1 MEAVLALLIAF
12 GMCVLI
18 PIGLLAAIVLVFMRR
33 SQDRH
38 SERMAMIDRGVAP
51 GAVPMPSPE
60 PGRAVGWATGVVV
73 GGVLWMF
80 ADTLDLSR
88 FGIILTAVGVAY
100 LTRGVLGLARGRRPA
115 GGEFGGGG
123 NS

>member
-1 MEAVLALLIAF
+1 MEAMVALLIAF
-12 GMCVLI
+12 GMCVLV

-51 GAVPMPSPE
+51 GAIPVPSPE
-60 PGRAVGWATGVVV
+60 PGRAVGWATGIVV
-73 GGVLWMF
+73 GGVLWML

-100 LTRGVLGLARGRRPA
+100 FTRGVLGLASRRRAAA
-115 GGEFGGGG
+115 GGFGEGG
-123 NS
+123 NP

>member
-12 GMCVLI
+12 GMCVLV
-18 PIGLLAAIVLVFMRR
+18 PIGLLAAIVYVFMRR

-51 GAVPMPSPE
+51 GAIPPPSPE
-60 PGRAVGWATGVVV
+60 PGRAVGWAAGVVV
-73 GGVLWMF
+73 GGVLWML

-100 LTRGVLGLARGRRPA
+100 LTRGVLGLARSRA
-115 GGEFGGGG
+115 ATESGEGG
-123 NS
+123 NP